1 MFDHMLS
8 IVLGVKHKSFNNK
21 QMKSTKLMLA
31 VIATLLIT
39 WTLMSL
45 IGYAL
50 SDASLRE
57 CYTHGGTLML
67 MLVFGW
73 IPSAIVGYD
82 LNDKLKN
89 Y

>member
-1 MFDHMLS
+1 MKTTKIML
-8 IVLGVKHKSFNNK
+8 VVVA
-21 QMKSTKLMLA
+21 T
-31 VIATLLIT
+31 VIAT

-57 CYTHGGTLML
+57 CYTHGATLML

-73 IPSAIVGYD
+73 IPAVIVGAD
-82 LNDKLKN
+82 LDKSIKS
-89 Y
+89 

>member
-1 MFDHMLS
+1 
-8 IVLGVKHKSFNNK
+8 
-21 QMKSTKLMLA
+21 MKTTKIMLA
-31 VIATLLIT
+31 VIFTAIGT

-57 CYTHGGTLML
+57 CYTHGATLML

-73 IPSAIVGYD
+73 IPSAIVACD